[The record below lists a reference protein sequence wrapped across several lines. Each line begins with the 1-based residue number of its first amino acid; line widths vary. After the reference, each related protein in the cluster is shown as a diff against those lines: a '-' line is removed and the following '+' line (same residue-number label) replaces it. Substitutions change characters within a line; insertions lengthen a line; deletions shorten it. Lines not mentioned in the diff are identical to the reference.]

1 MGSYI
6 SGEIIYSPDKDQLE
20 ETSGMSKESYIIV
33 FHSNAKFTIP
43 RSHKYS
49 RIFFGIISF
58 TRSIMEVTIKF
69 KMLYQLENLQKRKK
83 INMVSNTV
91 QEITCPANIYLFKF
105 NNKNTRKSCE
115 IWSKLTIKT
124 AKMTSFWF
132 FYC

>member
-33 FHSNAKFTIP
+33 FHSNAKFTIS

-58 TRSIMEVTIKF
+58 TRSVMEVTIKF

-83 INMVSNTV
+83 
-91 QEITCPANIYLFKF
+91 
-105 NNKNTRKSCE
+105 NK
-115 IWSKLTIKT
+115 
-124 AKMTSFWF
+124 
-132 FYC
+132 YG